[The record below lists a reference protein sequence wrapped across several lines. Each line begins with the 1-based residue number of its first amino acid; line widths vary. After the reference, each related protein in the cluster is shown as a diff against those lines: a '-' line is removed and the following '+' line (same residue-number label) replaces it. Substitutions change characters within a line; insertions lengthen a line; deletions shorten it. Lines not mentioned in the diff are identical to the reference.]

1 MDRHTDVYTCMSE
14 ELKCKGRRKVEQ
26 SDKPGLH
33 LCRFKAQSWP
43 SLDQGIAKY
52 KKPEAWSVPNTEE
65 LGILLSREIGA
76 RAAWLLL
83 WPRLVQKAG
92 RHEGHG
98 EQPAQV
104 QGTRESG
111 SYFS

>member
-1 MDRHTDVYTCMSE
+1 M
-14 ELKCKGRRKVEQ
+14 
-26 SDKPGLH
+26 
-33 LCRFKAQSWP
+33 
-43 SLDQGIAKY
+43 
-52 KKPEAWSVPNTEE
+52 PNTEE
-65 LGILLSREIGA
+65 LGILLPREIRA

-104 QGTRESG
+104 WGTRESG